1 MNAQLYQENFMIG
14 VVQSKFKDKD
24 SPAFTQASTCEA
36 STRLM

>member
-24 SPAFTQASTCEA
+24 SPAFTQGRSGEA
-36 STRLM
+36 STRLI